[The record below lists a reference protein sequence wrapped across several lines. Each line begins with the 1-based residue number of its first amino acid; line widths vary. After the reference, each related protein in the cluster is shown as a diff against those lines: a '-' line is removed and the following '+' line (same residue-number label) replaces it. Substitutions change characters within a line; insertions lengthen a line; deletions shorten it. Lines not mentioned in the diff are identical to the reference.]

1 MSGPPGNLE
10 HRTPGSAEPGVELS
24 PLQVSCLLLG
34 LTFATGMEFYTFES
48 VNLVLPDITGTLGVS
63 FDEASWILTIYSSFL
78 FLGVPL
84 SVWLAGHY
92 GYKRFLMWTTGLFA
106 VLSVGI
112 TLSPTFKIMLIL
124 RALQGL
130 AGAGLTVWWRAGVY
144 VLMPRAKRSQSLMR
158 ISTGLYLAS
167 AAGLLLSGFL
177 TDRFNWRLIC
187 IPNLILAVFS
197 LYLLRRGFPDLPK
210 SESQR
215 LQRTDKAGLVLLAI
229 GILSLQ
235 TILSRGH
242 IDDWFESTHIR
253 VLAVVSVAALIAFA
267 HWERSEDNRYPLLD
281 MSLLKNR
288 YVIAAV
294 LIGLLTGMI
303 LSGSLFVLPEFL
315 RLVDSQTHSATQTG
329 RLLAFYALT
338 AAALRPLMSKF
349 IARFGQRKAV
359 AVAMCMLISS
369 MLLLYRWLTNSTSDG
384 YFLLPLALY
393 ACCLTMLLPSL
404 GSGTVGRLDQH
415 NLLDGMSLYMT
426 FRQLGASL
434 GVASLT
440 IIIENRETLHSSRLY
455 EHLNVANENTGTI
468 LRSVS
473 RYFGS
478 YSGADGTGGAHQS
491 IAFLSRMGAHQ
502 VEVLSYADCFLF
514 MALIGTLALFLVPLI
529 APVVSAQQ
537 SVVPKAGIADSTAT
551 RKLFVHE

>member
-1 MSGPPGNLE
+1 MSGPAENVTHLS
-10 HRTPGSAEPGVELS
+10 PGSGGAGFQLS
-24 PLQVSCLLLG
+24 PSQISCLLLG
-34 LTFATGMEFYTFES
+34 LTLATGMEFYTFES
-48 VNLVLPDITGTLGVS
+48 VNLVLPDMTGTLGVS
-63 FDEASWILTIYSSFL
+63 FDEASWILTVYSSFL

-84 SVWLAGHY
+84 SVWLAGHF
-92 GYKRFLMWTTGLFA
+92 GYKRFLMWTTVLFA

-112 TLSPTFKIMLIL
+112 TLSPTFKVMLVL

-144 VLMPRAKRSQSLMR
+144 VIMPRPKRSQSLMR

-177 TDRFNWRLIC
+177 TDRFSWRLIC
-187 IPNLILAVFS
+187 IPNIVLAVFS
-197 LYLLRRGFPDLPK
+197 LLLLKRGFPDLPK

-215 LQRTDKAGLVLLAI
+215 LQQTDKAGLILLAI

-242 IDDWFESTHIR
+242 IDDWFESMHIR
-253 VLAVVSVAALIAFA
+253 VLAVVSAAALISFI
-267 HWERSEDNRYPLLD
+267 HWQRSDDNRYPLLD
-281 MSLLKNR
+281 VSLLKNR
-288 YVIAAV
+288 NVVAAV
-294 LIGLLTGMI
+294 FIGLFTGMI

-349 IARFGQRKAV
+349 IAKYGQRKAV

-369 MLLLYRWLTNSTSDG
+369 MLLLYRWLTSSTSDS

-404 GSGTVGRLDQH
+404 GSGTVGKLDQH
-415 NLLDGMSLYMT
+415 DLLDGMSLYMT

-440 IIIENRETLHSSRLY
+440 ILIENRETLHSSRLY
-455 EHLNVANENTGTI
+455 EHLNLANENTATMMH
-468 LRSVS
+468 SVS
-473 RYFGS
+473 GYLGS
-478 YSGADGTGGAHQS
+478 NSGMNAAAGAHQS
-491 IAFLSRMGAHQ
+491 IALLSRMGAHQ

-514 MALIGTLALFLVPLI
+514 MALIGTLALFLIPLI
-529 APVVSAQQ
+529 APTVPAQLPAA
-537 SVVPKAGIADSTAT
+537 PKASVPG
-551 RKLFVHE
+551 RE

>member
-1 MSGPPGNLE
+1 
-10 HRTPGSAEPGVELS
+10 
-24 PLQVSCLLLG
+24 
-34 LTFATGMEFYTFES
+34 LT
-48 VNLVLPDITGTLGVS
+48 V
-63 FDEASWILTIYSSFL
+63 YSSFL

-84 SVWLAGHY
+84 SVWLAGHF
-92 GYKRFLMWTTGLFA
+92 GYKRFLMWTTVLFA

-112 TLSPTFKIMLIL
+112 TLSPTFKVMLVL

-144 VLMPRAKRSQSLMR
+144 VIMPRPKRSQSLMR

-177 TDRFNWRLIC
+177 TDRFSWRLIC
-187 IPNLILAVFS
+187 IPNIVLAVFS
-197 LYLLRRGFPDLPK
+197 LLLLKRGFPDLPK

-215 LQRTDKAGLVLLAI
+215 LQQTDKAGLILLAI

-242 IDDWFESTHIR
+242 IDDWFESMHIR
-253 VLAVVSVAALIAFA
+253 VLAVVSAAALISFI
-267 HWERSEDNRYPLLD
+267 HWQRSDDNRYPLLD
-281 MSLLKNR
+281 VSLLKNR
-288 YVIAAV
+288 NVVAAV
-294 LIGLLTGMI
+294 FIGLFTGMI

-349 IARFGQRKAV
+349 IAKYGQRKAV

-369 MLLLYRWLTNSTSDG
+369 MLLLYRWLTSSTSDS

-404 GSGTVGRLDQH
+404 GSGTVGKLDQH
-415 NLLDGMSLYMT
+415 DLLDGMSLYMT
-426 FRQLGASL
+426 FRQLGASV

-440 IIIENRETLHSSRLY
+440 ILIENRETLHSSRLY
-455 EHLNVANENTGTI
+455 EHLNLANENTATMMH
-468 LRSVS
+468 SVS
-473 RYFGS
+473 GYLGS
-478 YSGADGTGGAHQS
+478 NSGMNAAAGAHQS
-491 IAFLSRMGAHQ
+491 IALLSRMGAHQ

-514 MALIGTLALFLVPLI
+514 MALIGTLALFLIPLI
-529 APVVSAQQ
+529 APTVPAQLPAA
-537 SVVPKAGIADSTAT
+537 PKASVPG
-551 RKLFVHE
+551 RE